1 MSKFPP
7 SEPEKH
13 AADADSVGRG
23 LFRQEGDYWT
33 VGYGERVFRLKDCLG
48 LSFISYLL
56 RHPGTEFHVLDL
68 GAGAP
73 ELELA
78 RDQAKQSS
86 GSLSMNPEDLEAS
99 GIHVGGL
106 GQTIIHEAAL

>member
-1 MSKFPP
+1 MSR
-7 SEPEKH
+7 E
-13 AADADSVGRG
+13 ADAGSVERG

-68 GAGAP
+68 GERAP
-73 ELELA
+73 DRELA

-106 GQTIIHEAAL
+106 DQTIIHEAAL

>member
-1 MSKFPP
+1 MCS
-7 SEPEKH
+7 
-13 AADADSVGRG
+13 
-23 LFRQEGDYWT
+23 
-33 VGYGERVFRLKDCLG
+33 
-48 LSFISYLL
+48 
-56 RHPGTEFHVLDL
+56 DL